1 MTRLRPLSRFWRPM
15 LSAAVLT
22 VVLLF
27 LGGCAGAAIG
37 AGATAGIVA
46 LEERPLEVVALDT
59 AIASK
64 IRINLVNAGEKYI
77 INVGIEVY
85 EGRVLLTG
93 YLPSEVMRAKAIRLT
108 WEVAGVKDVF
118 NELLVGETNIKNL
131 TRESWITAQLTSNIT
146 LDKKIL
152 AINYSI
158 ETVGGTVYLIGLAQ
172 SQAELDRVVAHA
184 RNIGYVRNV
193 ISYVR
198 VKKAPA

>member
-22 VVLLF
+22 VVLDF
-27 LGGCAGAAIG
+27 LGGCAGVAIG

-46 LEERPLEVVALDT
+46 LEERPLEVVVLDT

>member
-1 MTRLRPLSRFWRPM
+1 M
-15 LSAAVLT
+15 A
-22 VVLLF
+22 
-27 LGGCAGAAIG
+27 
-37 AGATAGIVA
+37 
-46 LEERPLEVVALDT
+46 
-59 AIASK
+59 
-64 IRINLVNAGEKYI
+64 NAGKKYI

-93 YLPSEVMRAKAIRLT
+93 YLPSEVMRAKVIRLT

-158 ETVGGTVYLIGLAQ
+158 ETVGGTIYLIGLAQ
-172 SQAELDRVVAHA
+172 NQAELDRVVAHA
-184 RNIGYVRNV
+184 RNIRYVRNV

>member
-22 VVLLF
+22 VVLDF
-27 LGGCAGAAIG
+27 LGGCAGVAIG

>member
-15 LSAAVLT
+15 LSAAVLM

-27 LGGCAGAAIG
+27 LGGCAGVAIG

-59 AIASK
+59 AISSK

-93 YLPSEVMRAKAIRLT
+93 YLPSEVMRAKAIRQT

-172 SQAELDRVVAHA
+172 NQAELDRVVAHA

>member
-1 MTRLRPLSRFWRPM
+1 MTRLRPLLRFWRPM

-22 VVLLF
+22 VVLDF
-27 LGGCAGAAIG
+27 LGGCAGVAIG

-93 YLPSEVMRAKAIRLT
+93 YLPSEVMRAKAIRRT

-131 TRESWITAQLTSNIT
+131 ARESWITAQLTSNIT

-172 SQAELDRVVAHA
+172 NQAELDRVVAHA
-184 RNIGYVRNV
+184 RNIRYVRNV